1 MGRRGT
7 LLEEAAAQQHLYAN
21 GRESALAAARSLES
35 SELAMDRM
43 GGHMDEVTALKL
55 IDTLANGVNP
65 VTGELLAPDSPC
77 QQPDVVRALCLAARA
92 LDERRQRSERQRG
105 LPANVGK
112 SWTSAEDEA
121 LIAEFHAGKK
131 LGELAVL
138 HQRTQ
143 TGIQARLEKLG
154 LVEPVTGGNG
164 GAGGLRRAART

>member
-1 MGRRGT
+1 MVGGRRVV
-7 LLEEAAAQQHLYAN
+7 
-21 GRESALAAARSLES
+21 S

-55 IDTLANGVNP
+55 IDTLASGVDP
-65 VTGELLAPDSPC
+65 STGELLAPGSPC

-112 SWTSAEDEA
+112 PWTSSEDEA
-121 LIAEFHAGKK
+121 LVAEFHAGKK

-143 TGIQARLEKLG
+143 AGIQARLEKLG
-154 LVEPVTGGNG
+154 LVEPAPGSNG
-164 GAGGLRRAART
+164 GAAGYRRALRT